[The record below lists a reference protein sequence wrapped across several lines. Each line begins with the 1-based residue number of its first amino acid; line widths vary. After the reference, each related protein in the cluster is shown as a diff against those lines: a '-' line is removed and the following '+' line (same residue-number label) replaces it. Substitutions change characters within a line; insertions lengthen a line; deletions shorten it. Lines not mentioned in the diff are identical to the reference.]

1 MRSTREVSHGR
12 DSVSDEA
19 DEAAEIQAARAERG
33 AFGALYERYRDRVYA
48 YLRTRTNNAEDASDL
63 MQQVFVRALDALPGY
78 RGQPEA
84 FAAWLFQIAR
94 NATIDHHRRRRATV
108 AWDLLPEA
116 LQPVAVGD
124 LEADVLRREDVEEL
138 HMVLATFDRDTRE
151 LLALRF
157 AARLSIADTAAVV
170 GKSEAAV
177 KQQLARTMRRLK
189 ERYHDHVR

>member
-94 NATIDHHRRRRATV
+94 NAAIDHHRRRRETV

-124 LEADVLRREDVEEL
+124 LEAAVLRREDVEEL